1 MIQRDN
7 YSLLLLAGGKS
18 LRMGSDK
25 AELLYEGRTF
35 VENLIKKDEK
45 NKIKKI
51 EKKEN

>member
-25 AELLYEGRTF
+25 AELLYEGGAFGDAIYF
-35 VENLIKKDEK
+35 VTANK
-45 NKIKKI
+45 NK
-51 EKKEN
+51 E